1 MKPAGVDVIV
11 PCYNYGRY
19 LRGCVASVLR
29 ETRIPIRV
37 LIIDDASNDGSAAEA
52 REIAAEDDRVEFIV
66 HRVNQGH
73 IATFNEGIG
82 WVRADYMLL
91 LSADDLVAPGA
102 LARAVGLME
111 SHPDVAFVH
120 GRAIRFSHEDELD
133 PLPESV
139 DADGAAICRG
149 VDFIG
154 DLCARPV
161 NPVETATAVVRSSI
175 QKRIGGYRP
184 QLLHTGDLEMW
195 LRCAAYGN
203 VGVIGAVQGYVRL
216 HANNMRDRYK
226 GPADY
231 QQRYEAFVDFFDHNS
246 AVIANA
252 PQLKRQAL
260 RALARQLVRDASN
273 ALDNGRR
280 YAWMIALARKIWPG
294 VRWTRSYWRL
304 ALKGIVAP
312 LLARGTWKG
321 SPKPADT
328 GPTP

>member
-1 MKPAGVDVIV
+1 VKPAGVDVIV
-11 PCYNYGRY
+11 PCYNYGHY
-19 LRGCVASVLR
+19 LRRCVASVLR
-29 ETRIPIRV
+29 ERRIPIRV
-37 LIIDDASNDGSAAEA
+37 LIIDDASDDGSAAEA
-52 REIAAEDDRVEFIV
+52 REIAAKDERVEFIV
-66 HRVNQGH
+66 HGVNQGH

-91 LSADDLVAPGA
+91 LSADDMVAPGA

-120 GRAIRFSHEDELD
+120 GRAVRFSHEDELD
-133 PLPESV
+133 HLRESV
-139 DADGAAICRG
+139 DADGAAIFRG

-161 NPVETATAVVRSSI
+161 NPVETATVVVRSSI

-184 QLLHTGDLEMW
+184 QLLHSGDLEMW
-195 LRCAAYGN
+195 LRCAAHGN

-246 AVIANA
+246 AVVANA
-252 PQLKRQAL
+252 RQLKRQAL
-260 RALARQLVRDASN
+260 RALAHQLVRDASN

-280 YAWMIALARKIWPG
+280 CAWMIELARKIWPG

-304 ALKGIVAP
+304 ALKRIVAP
-312 LLARGTWKG
+312 LLARDVEG

-328 GPTP
+328 GPAR